1 MRNSELSAFIDP
13 FKHLDD
19 LRQSR
24 RSPADYARR
33 MRIDPDAKHPE
44 DHLLAAVL
52 DALRDHVCVLGS
64 EGQIVAVNDAWL
76 HFGLSN
82 GATEPAISVGSN
94 YLAVCEAAALH
105 GSSDPES
112 AEFLRGLRAVLS
124 GERDR
129 FALEYPCHGPQEQHW
144 YVAKVS
150 RVRGGSA
157 PRVVVAHDDVTPL
170 RRARNELEQALRALR
185 ESEAHFHALFQTL
198 PMGVVY
204 QDAQGQITD
213 ANPEALKLLGL
224 NMDEL
229 CGRTSHDPR
238 WSARR
243 EDGSPF
249 EGADHPAM
257 LALRTGRAVPETLMQ
272 VGLPE
277 QGTRWLSIRAMPV
290 WEGDTVREVFSC
302 FSDVSARMTLMEE
315 LRIRASVDALT
326 GLLNRRRWME
336 RLAEEHARL
345 LRQTDRPY
353 TLLAMDLDH
362 FKTVNDQHGHAIG
375 DAVLRHVAER
385 IQNCLRQTDAAGRLG
400 GEEFIVLLPDT
411 DLAAARPLAER
422 LRATL
427 AQSPLPHPNLPL
439 IVTAS
444 LGLAQV
450 LPSDTSY
457 EDVMLRADRA
467 LYRAKHLGRNRIE
480 VGEADAPG
488 EPRTAPPPPTGAQ
501 QA

>member
-1 MRNSELSAFIDP
+1 
-13 FKHLDD
+13 
-19 LRQSR
+19 
-24 RSPADYARR
+24 
-33 MRIDPDAKHPE
+33 
-44 DHLLAAVL
+44 
-52 DALRDHVCVLGS
+52 
-64 EGQIVAVNDAWL
+64 
-76 HFGLSN
+76 
-82 GATEPAISVGSN
+82 
-94 YLAVCEAAALH
+94 
-105 GSSDPES
+105 
-112 AEFLRGLRAVLS
+112 
-124 GERDR
+124 
-129 FALEYPCHGPQEQHW
+129 
-144 YVAKVS
+144 
-150 RVRGGSA
+150 
-157 PRVVVAHDDVTPL
+157 
-170 RRARNELEQALRALR
+170 
-185 ESEAHFHALFQTL
+185 
-198 PMGVVY
+198 
-204 QDAQGQITD
+204 
-213 ANPEALKLLGL
+213 
-224 NMDEL
+224 
-229 CGRTSHDPR
+229 
-238 WSARR
+238 
-243 EDGSPF
+243 
-249 EGADHPAM
+249 
-257 LALRTGRAVPETLMQ
+257 
-272 VGLPE
+272 
-277 QGTRWLSIRAMPV
+277 
-290 WEGDTVREVFSC
+290 
-302 FSDVSARMTLMEE
+302 MTLMEE

-353 TLLAMDLDH
+353 TLLAIDLDH

-501 QA
+501 